1 MAHRKKTYA
10 AEFKQA
16 KINNLAF
23 AGQVARKAI
32 VEDATRSQWH
42 KRVATN
48 VKGFWKAENAKG

>member
-1 MAHRKKTYA
+1 MAHRKKIYA
-10 AEFKQA
+10 ADFKQA

-42 KRVATN
+42 KRVASN
-48 VKGFWKAENAKG
+48 VKGFWKAENARA